1 MSLPKEPRQLM
12 INLMYLVLT
21 ALLAMNVSKEVINAF
36 TIVDN
41 SINNSNANIDDKNAS
56 TMVNLD
62 AALKNP
68 KNEAEKKQKINTA
81 IDLAE
86 QARATSKGMIDRLSS
101 YRATVIERAGGMAE
115 EDGKIRIKREADL
128 EAATSFMITEGQG
141 ATMKNELAQFKSK
154 MAGYIDNLDQNM
166 KLSDDDGTFAKK
178 LPINLESDGE
188 GSWSENMFAMVPAVA
203 AVTIIDK
210 YINDV
215 KNSESA
221 VLDELWANAMGEATP
236 RPTVVKK
243 DFNKF
248 GIIASLDNS
257 YALPGQTLNLQA
269 MLGAYNANSAG
280 LRISING
287 RPVSARDGIA
297 NMKIKA
303 NTKPGKHTVR
313 VSAQYLSKGKND
325 QDGTGTWKRVSD
337 YTMNYFVG
345 QPQASISLDKM
356 KVFYKGLKNPM
367 TIAASGVP
375 LNDLSVKAGPNIS
388 LQKTG
393 PGKYNVLA
401 SKNSGK
407 TWIEITGKRSDGSV
421 ENFGKIEY
429 RLGRVPDP
437 VAYVAQKTGGAI
449 PANAMKAQKV
459 VTAKL
464 LGFPY
469 DLEYKITSF
478 TMVHVPKRG
487 EMQAPLPVKGRLLQ
501 TSGPKA
507 VLNNLKVGDRL
518 YFEDVRAVGPD
529 GENRK
534 LGGLSFYFPN

>member
-1 MSLPKEPRQLM
+1 M

-36 TIVDN
+36 TIVDK
-41 SINNSNANIDDKNAS
+41 SIENSNANIDNKNAS
-56 TMVNLD
+56 TMVNLGE
-62 AALKNP
+62 ALKNP
-68 KNEAEKKQKINTA
+68 KNEAEKKEKITTA

-86 QARATSKGMIDRLSS
+86 KAQATSKAMIDKLDS
-101 YRATVIERAGGMAE
+101 YRAMIVERAGGMAPND
-115 EDGKIRIKREADL
+115 DGEMRIKREDDL
-128 EAATSFMITEGQG
+128 EAATSYMIAEGKGEQ
-141 ATMKNELAQFKSK
+141 MKNELTTFKK
-154 MAGYIDNLDQNM
+154 ELADYVNNLPDNM
-166 KLSDDDGTFAKK
+166 RLSREEGSFAEK
-178 LPINLESDGE
+178 LPLNLEVDGGGDWAE
-188 GSWSENMFAMVPAVA
+188 SMFTMVPAVA

-210 YINDV
+210 YKNDV

-248 GIIASLDNS
+248 GVIASLDNS
-257 YALPGQTLNLQA
+257 YALPGQTINMRA

-280 LRISING
+280 LRIWING
-287 RPVSARDGIA
+287 RQVSAKDGIA
-297 NMKIKA
+297 DMKIKA
-303 NTKPGKHTVR
+303 NSKPGKHSVR
-313 VSAQYLSKGKND
+313 VRAQYLKKGKND
-325 QDGTGTWKRVSD
+325 QDGTGVWTSVPEE
-337 YTMNYFVG
+337 TINYFVG

-407 TWIEITGKRSDGSV
+407 TWVEITGKRSDGST

-449 PANAMKAQKV
+449 PVNAMKLQKV

-469 DLEYKITSF
+469 DLEYKVTSF
-478 TMVHVPKRG
+478 TMFHVPRRG
-487 EMQAPLPVKGRLLQ
+487 EAQAPLPVKGRLLQ

-507 VLNNLKVGDRL
+507 VLDRLKVGDRL

-529 GENRK
+529 GETRK